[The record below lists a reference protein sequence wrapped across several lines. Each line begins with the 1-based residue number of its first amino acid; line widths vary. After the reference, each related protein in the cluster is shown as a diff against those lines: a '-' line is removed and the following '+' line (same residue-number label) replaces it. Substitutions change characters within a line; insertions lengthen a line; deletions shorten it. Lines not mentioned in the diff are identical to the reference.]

1 VPSKACTEAKVSLPN
16 HIYRACSVAIVSGL
30 SKSGAPSKRN
40 GFRWLGA
47 LVVRHPVIVIL
58 IWVAVAAILPAV
70 LPSLAQIVRDRPVNL
85 LPAHAPSSVAA
96 TQMASAFHEGQ
107 NVLLVVLTDEKG
119 LGPADESTYQTLVEN
134 MRRNPHA
141 VTTVQDFISTP
152 PLRQA
157 LESGDHKAWVMPV
170 SLVGSLGSPAA
181 QDASDWVTKTVAD
194 STAGTSL
201 TARVTGPQITF
212 TDQVVVSERDV
223 GVVEIA
229 TGLMVLGILFIV
241 YRKPVTMV
249 VPLAMIAVALAVARG
264 LVVLLGVLGWSVSNQ
279 TVVLL
284 SGMMMGAGT
293 DYAVFLISRYHEYVE
308 QGAVSDEAVVG
319 ALAAIGK
326 VIAASAGTVGLAF
339 LGMSFTR
346 LPLLSTIG
354 PALAMAIAVAFLAAI
369 TLLPA
374 ILVLTGRRGWI
385 APRKK
390 LMSRFWRISAVRI
403 VRRPQ
408 RYLAFS
414 LVVLL
419 GLAGCATLV
428 RYNYDD
434 RTTLPASAQS
444 NVGYAAMERHFAAN
458 TLIPQYLLVQSPR
471 DLRTPEAL
479 ADLEEMASRVSQ
491 LPDIALLRGITRPTG
506 QTLQQATLSYQA
518 GQVGTKLGDASS
530 QIHDNSGNL
539 DKLTGGAK
547 QLSDSLAQV
556 RDTVNHSMTSI
567 TSLVSTLTDIEKL
580 YGATPNLAHL
590 DDLAKLVSS
599 MRSVGKTI
607 GVNMFDIDQLL
618 GWTGPVMNALN
629 SSPVCDADPRCTAA
643 RAELQII
650 DTAQANGTF
659 DQISALADQL
669 QGVQDTQSS
678 LQSIERLR
686 GSLDTVMKSL
696 RSMGLTSPQAVTSKL
711 TSLQQGANQIADGSK
726 QLADAVQL
734 LVDRTRD
741 IGSGLSEASAFLMSM
756 RDGASQ
762 PSMAGFFMPPQAF
775 GIDQFKQAAGFFIS
789 PDGHTVRYLVQ
800 SKLNPFS
807 PAAMD
812 QLDAVLDTAHKAQ
825 PNTTLS
831 DATISAAGITPLYH
845 DMRADFTVD
854 LRTIIIVTI
863 AVVML
868 ILVLLLRAIVAPL
881 YLIASVI
888 ISYMAAVGIGVIAF
902 QFIGGQPLS
911 WSVPA
916 LTFLVLVAVGAD
928 YNMLLVS
935 RIRDESSVGIRSAVM
950 RTIGSTGSVITSAG
964 LIFAASMFGL
974 LFGSVSTMVEA
985 GFIVGIGILLDTFI
999 VRTVT
1004 VPAMAVLVGRANWW
1018 PSKPRT
1024 EPRKDV
1030 SPAQTAQAE

>member
-1 VPSKACTEAKVSLPN
+1 MSEPSENA
-16 HIYRACSVAIVSGL
+16 
-30 SKSGAPSKRN
+30 APSRQS
-40 GFRWLGA
+40 GFRWLGGV
-47 LVVRHPVIVIL
+47 LVRHPVIVIL
-58 IWVAVAAILPAV
+58 IWVAMAAILPAL

-85 LPAHAPSSVAA
+85 LPAHDPATVAA
-96 TQMASAFHEGQ
+96 TQMASAFHEGE
-107 NVLLVVLTDEKG
+107 NALLVVLTDEQG
-119 LGPADESTYQTLVEN
+119 LGRADEDTYHGVADNL
-134 MRRNPHA
+134 RRNPGA
-141 VTTVQDFISTP
+141 VSTVQDFITTP

-157 LESGDHKAWVMPV
+157 LESGDHKAWVLPV
-170 SLVGSLGSPAA
+170 SLVGDLGTPTG
-181 QDASDWVTKTVAD
+181 QDSSEWVTKTVAD

-201 TARVTGPQITF
+201 TAHVTGPEVTF
-212 TDQVVVSERDV
+212 IDQVVVSERDV
-223 GVVEIA
+223 RVVEIA
-229 TGLMVLGILFIV
+229 TGLMVLAILLVV
-241 YRKPVTMV
+241 YRRPVTMV
-249 VPLAMIAVALAVARG
+249 VPLAMIGVALVVAQS
-264 LVVLLGVLGWSVSNQ
+264 LVVLLGVLGWGVTSQ

-293 DYAVFLISRYHEYVE
+293 DYAVFLISRYHEYME
-308 QGAVSDEAVVG
+308 RGAASDDAVVG

-374 ILVLTGRRGWI
+374 ILVITGRRGWI

-390 LMSRFWRISAVRI
+390 LMSRFWRLSAVRI

-408 RYLAFS
+408 RHLVFS

-419 GLAGCATLV
+419 ILAGCATLV

-444 NVGYAAMERHFAAN
+444 NVGYAVMERHFAVN
-458 TLIPQYLLVQSPR
+458 SLIPQYLLVQSPH

-491 LPDIALLRGITRPTG
+491 LPNIALLQGITRPTG

-518 GQVGTKLGDASS
+518 GEVGTRLGDTSA
-530 QIHDNSGNL
+530 QINSNSHNL
-539 DKLTGGAK
+539 DKLTDGAK
-547 QLSDSLAQV
+547 QLSDTLARV
-556 RDTVNHSMTSI
+556 RGAVSQSTTII
-567 TSLVSTLTDIEKL
+567 TTLVGTLTDVENR
-580 YGATPNLAHL
+580 YGGTANLAHL
-590 DDLAKLVSS
+590 DDLARLVSNL
-599 MRSVGKTI
+599 RSAGKTI

-629 SSPVCDADPRCTAA
+629 SSPVCDADPSCTAA
-643 RAELQII
+643 RTQLQIV
-650 DTAQANGTF
+650 DTARANGTF
-659 DQISALADQL
+659 NQLSELARQL
-669 QGVQDTQSS
+669 QGMADD
-678 LQSIERLR
+678 QSIERLR
-686 GSLDTVMKSL
+686 ASLNTVMKSL
-696 RSMGLTSPQAVTSKL
+696 RSMGLTSPQAVTRQLS
-711 TSLQQGANQIADGSK
+711 SLRQGANEIADGSK
-726 QLADAVQL
+726 QLTDAVQT
-734 LVDRTRD
+734 LVDKTKD
-741 IGSGLSEASAFLMSM
+741 IGSGLSEASAFLLSM

-762 PSMAGFFMPPQAF
+762 PSMAGFFVPPQYF
-775 GIDQFKQAAGFFIS
+775 GIEQFKQVAGFFIS
-789 PDGHTVRYLVQ
+789 PDGHTARYLVQ

-807 PAAMD
+807 TAAMD
-812 QLDAVLDTAHKAQ
+812 QLDAILDTAGKAQ
-825 PNTTLS
+825 PNTSLS
-831 DATISAAGITPLYH
+831 DATISAAGITALYH
-845 DMRADFTVD
+845 DMRADFNDD
-854 LRTIIIVTI
+854 LRLIIIITV

-868 ILVLLLRAIVAPL
+868 ILILLLRAIVAPL
-881 YLIASVI
+881 YLVASVI
-888 ISYMAAVGIGVIAF
+888 ISYMAALGIGVIAF

-916 LTFLVLVAVGAD
+916 LSFLVLVAVGAD

-935 RIRDESSVGIRSAVM
+935 RIRDESSDGIRLAIM
-950 RTIGSTGSVITSAG
+950 RTIRSTGSVITSAG

-974 LFGSVSTMVEA
+974 LFGSVSTMVQA
-985 GFIVGIGILLDTFI
+985 GFIVGVGILLDTFI

-1024 EPRKDV
+1024 APATDV
-1030 SPAQTAQAE
+1030 SRNRLLANEWDRVKSWKPAFHRRVSRMRRPSK